1 MRGRVLVGSLTL
13 TFIMMRVYLHASP
26 NTDLNIAG
34 YNIHHLFTGLVL
46 VTVGGVPGLLLPHT
60 HRWSLPAVAVFG
72 VGLALALDE
81 WVYLIVTD
89 GTNASYVLPVSLWGG
104 VAAVSAA
111 VVYALIVSRQAMSRK

>member
-1 MRGRVLVGSLTL
+1 MGSLTL

-46 VTVGGVPGLLLPHT
+46 VTLGGVPAALLPHA
-60 HRWSLPAVAVFG
+60 HRWSLSAVAVFG

-104 VAAVSAA
+104 AAAVSAA